1 MKVKRI
7 ISGVILFALL
17 ALILICGNT
26 TIVNLTISAV
36 AIIAVNEYFN
46 SFNGKKNVDR
56 WIGTLLAI
64 LIAFLDLIS
73 LQTLIVSF
81 FIGIILLFLKIIIT
95 KMKTN
100 FEDVAITGFGI
111 MYILAF
117 IIFIPLLYK
126 CENGKFLIWY
136 LAIAAWGTDTFAY
149 AVGMK
154 FGKHKLTPISPKKSV
169 EGSIAGIIGAVI
181 LSIIYTNIL
190 NNIWNF
196 EISYIAIVGIAT
208 ILSVLGQI
216 GDLAASSVKRF
227 TGIKDFGKIIP
238 GHGGML
244 DRIDSILLIAPFAY
258 FLLNLI

>member
-1 MKVKRI
+1 MKRKRI
-7 ISGVILFALL
+7 ISGIVLFTIL
-17 ALILICGNT
+17 ALILILGNT
-26 TIVNLTISAV
+26 TAVNIAISTV
-36 AIIAVNEYFN
+36 AIISINEYFN
-46 SFNGKKNVDR
+46 SFKEKKNVDR

-64 LIAFLDLIS
+64 LIAFLNLIS
-73 LQTLIVSF
+73 PQMFIVSF
-81 FIGIILLFLKIIIT
+81 FIGIVFLFLKIIIT
-95 KMKTN
+95 KMETN

-111 MYILAF
+111 VYILAF

-154 FGKHKLTPISPKKSV
+154 LGKHKLTPISPKKSV

-181 LSIIYTNIL
+181 LSIIYTYIL
-190 NNIWNF
+190 NKVWNF